1 MKRIC
6 LKLFSL
12 QKFDKDRSFI
22 KKQQAEEFCKKDVL
36 KKFHKIHLKTPG
48 LECLFNKVSG
58 LRPATLLKNRLQ
70 HRCFH
75 VNFVKFFLQNIS
87 WRLLLFVICLTEK
100 TKEPKFLL
108 LEKSTKLTILLSF
121 HFEKTFYTL
130 YCECMF

>member
-1 MKRIC
+1 M
-6 LKLFSL
+6 KLFSL

-22 KKQQAEEFCKKDVL
+22 KKQPAEEFCKKDVL
-36 KKFHKIHLKTPG
+36 KKFHKIHRKSPG

-75 VNFVKFFLQNIS
+75 VNFVKFFRIPFLQNIS
-87 WRLLLFVICLTEK
+87 RRLLLFVICLTER
-100 TKEPKFLL
+100 TKEPKLLL

-121 HFEKTFYTL
+121 HFKNTFYTL
-130 YCECMF
+130 YCECIF

>member
-1 MKRIC
+1 M
-6 LKLFSL
+6 KLFSL

-22 KKQQAEEFCKKDVL
+22 KKQPAEEFCKKDVL
-36 KKFHKIHLKTPG
+36 KKFHKIHRKTPG

-70 HRCFH
+70 RRCFH
-75 VNFVKFFLQNIS
+75 VNFVKFFRMPFLDIS
-87 WRLLLFVICLTEK
+87 RRLLLFVICLTER
-100 TKEPKFLL
+100 TKEPKLLL